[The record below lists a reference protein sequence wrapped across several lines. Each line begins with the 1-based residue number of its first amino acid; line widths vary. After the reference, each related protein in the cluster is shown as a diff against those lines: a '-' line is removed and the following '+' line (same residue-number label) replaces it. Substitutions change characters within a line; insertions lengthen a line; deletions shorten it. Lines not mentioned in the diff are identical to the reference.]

1 LRLAYPKSFFKLLLI
16 GFALVMLPLIFAFG
30 NAALY
35 FDHLAAQSRK
45 AITQAVQATRSSRV
59 LAEQLTSMER
69 SARQY
74 FVLNDRLLLDSFVH
88 THENFSVT
96 VHELSSLP
104 LEQAQRHELET
115 LSSREAALY
124 RLVSAEPM
132 TKSSSQA
139 MVSEFVELSD
149 LAQDILN
156 ASNRQ
161 TDRESETLAK
171 SAERAQQILL
181 WQAMALFPVAIL
193 VAVII
198 TFLLAQPIRRMDSA
212 IRRLGSGDYSEAIA
226 IDGPGDLRTL
236 GERLNW
242 LRIQLLQLEEQKKR
256 FLRHV
261 SHELKTP
268 LTAIREGSELLT
280 DEVGGSLKPQQREI
294 ASILRENSMRLQKMI
309 ENLLNYSAV
318 EFQKPE
324 LKLEA
329 IALADMVNKI
339 LSECALTI
347 SRKQINIQADLAQA
361 TLIADRE
368 KLYTIM
374 DNLLSNAIKFTPQ
387 GGSIAITV
395 RETTESVAL
404 DVRDSGPGVGVHD
417 REHLFDPFYHG
428 SSPYDGRVPGS
439 GLGLSIAKEYVEL
452 LGGNIALLSSDQG
465 AHFRVVLP
473 RQHQDI
479 S

>member
-1 LRLAYPKSFFKLLLI
+1 MRLAYPKSFFKLLLI

-294 ASILRENSMRLQKMI
+294 ASILRENSVRLQKMI

-452 LGGNIALLSSDQG
+452 LGGNIALLPSDQG

>member
-294 ASILRENSMRLQKMI
+294 ASILRENSVRLQKMI

-452 LGGNIALLSSDQG
+452 LGGNIALLPSDQG